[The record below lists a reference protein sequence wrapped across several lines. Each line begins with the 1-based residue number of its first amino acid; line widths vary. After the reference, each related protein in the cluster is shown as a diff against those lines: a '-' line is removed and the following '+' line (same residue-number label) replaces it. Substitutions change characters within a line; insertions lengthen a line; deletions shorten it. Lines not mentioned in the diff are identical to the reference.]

1 MPVHSRFD
9 HFSVKN
15 RRCGAASPCLLAQ
28 FCLVDKNAK
37 IVNFRG
43 VNRLTIEIDPEQHRQ
58 IKTLATFS
66 GMTIKDF
73 ILSKTLGTKQH
84 KTPTDST
91 DRLMG
96 SVKNAARLR
105 KAVASPES
113 EHRVFES
120 VQDLKNALGI

>member
-1 MPVHSRFD
+1 M
-9 HFSVKN
+9 
-15 RRCGAASPCLLAQ
+15 
-28 FCLVDKNAK
+28 
-37 IVNFRG
+37 
-43 VNRLTIEIDPEQHRQ
+43 NRLTIEIDPEQHRQ

-84 KTPTDST
+84 KTPTDAT

-96 SVKNAARLR
+96 SAKNAARLR
-105 KAVASPES
+105 KAMASPES

-120 VQDLKNALGI
+120 VEDLKDALGI